1 MNMSYCRFRNTLE
14 DLKDCLEALNS
25 GEIELVEELRAARG
39 LLEICQEICEF
50 DEDDLDE
57 MYHQNAVDDDDY
69 EDNGDD

>member
-25 GEIELVEELRAARG
+25 GEIELVEELRAARD

-50 DEDDLDE
+50 DEDALDE

>member
-14 DLKDCLEALNS
+14 DLKDCLEALNN
-25 GEIELVEELRAARG
+25 GEIELVEELNAARN
-39 LLEICQEICEF
+39 LLETCQEICEF

-57 MYHQNAVDDDDY
+57 MYRQNAVDDDDY